1 MEMSSS
7 DEEEKGNDKQMLT
20 FNQLKKYKKDESKID
35 INEIDFEK
43 PENAQIFFENFE
55 FP

>member
-1 MEMSSS
+1 M
-7 DEEEKGNDKQMLT
+7 
-20 FNQLKKYKKDESKID
+20 D

-55 FP
+55 FPLNFNFDNIFYVICEKKNDNKLFKD